1 MLKTAAAALLALT
14 LALPALAAE
23 FRVPLRDRDYL
34 VLDIPE
40 GWRGEV
46 HRPRAELPPT
56 VAISGPDAASLQI
69 LVTPIW
75 PMGNA
80 QAPTA
85 QDIRRLVQGAADTI
99 RPRAIEPELKLID
112 LGATGKVGY
121 YFSATD
127 RAPEPGGFKHLT
139 QGAMGMGELR
149 LTFTILINGEPA
161 EPVAQ
166 ALALLR
172 SMRRASALKA
182 L

>member
-1 MLKTAAAALLALT
+1 MLKTATAALLALT

-23 FRVPLRDRDYL
+23 LRVPLPGHDDL
-34 VLDIPE
+34 VMDLPD
-40 GWRGEV
+40 GWHGQIQ
-46 HRPRAELPPT
+46 RPRAELPPT
-56 VAISGPDAASLQI
+56 VAIAGTDAAALQL

-75 PMGNA
+75 PVGNG

-85 QDIRRLVQGAADTI
+85 NDIRAMVQHAADQI
-99 RPRAIEPELKLID
+99 RPRAVEPELRLND

-121 YFSATD
+121 HFSATD

-139 QGAMGMGELR
+139 QGAVGMGELR
-149 LTFTILINGEPA
+149 VTFTILANGEPA
-161 EPVAQ
+161 EPTAQ

-172 SMRRASALKA
+172 SMRRAPALKP